1 MIASRWMTRRSKSEE
16 AALDF
21 ALYDLKSM
29 IVYDTDACD
38 NQRAVRV
45 TKLSVR
51 NDRAIYIY
59 ILQPYRTLS
68 PSIQCQSPFGRY
80 ALSNRRIA
88 AALRLFLFHLHLNY
102 CWFFQQYHFTWPAGI
117 HQDNIATYLD
127 IGDCFFVTAQ
137 PLSLKVLSE
146 QLGTQGNEWRTLSEE
161 YG

>member
-1 MIASRWMTRRSKSEE
+1 MTRRSKSEE

-59 ILQPYRTLS
+59 IYSSLIEHCYRPYS
-68 PSIQCQSPFGRY
+68 
-80 ALSNRRIA
+80 AN
-88 AALRLFLFHLHLNY
+88 
-102 CWFFQQYHFTWPAGI
+102 
-117 HQDNIATYLD
+117 
-127 IGDCFFVTAQ
+127 
-137 PLSLKVLSE
+137 PLSVVMLS
-146 QLGTQGNEWRTLSEE
+146 QIVALLLH
-161 YG
+161 